1 MNTVEALGH
10 TIRRADE
17 TAHLFGVTPDL
28 LAESLRGI
36 GHAGEPGRSE
46 HAADTMLGAFIDIA
60 EAHRRDCGQ
69 GGCPTCLAIR
79 DAFAAHLAGLRTLR
93 MDAIERTRWDLAS
106 RP

>member
-1 MNTVEALGH
+1 MNTVEALDH

-17 TAHLFGVTPDL
+17 TAHLFGVTPAL

-36 GHAGEPGRSE
+36 GHAREPDRSG

-60 EAHRRDCGQ
+60 EAHQRDCGQ
-69 GGCPTCLAIR
+69 GGCPTCFAIR

-93 MDAIERTRWDLAS
+93 MDAIERAGDQFG
-106 RP
+106 